1 MNVSYFGW
9 IVSAFCILN
18 TAAYAAGPVVFD
30 VSGQGKDHRTPVAVP
45 AFAAVA
51 GQESVAKMMSDVI
64 AYDLDFSG
72 ECKILDKEG
81 YPPSFKGYTPDATQV
96 DCAPWKAIGVE
107 HLVYAYITQEGSN
120 IVAECRLFDVH
131 TGQQVVGKKLQ
142 AGTEWARLVAH
153 QFSDIIIER
162 LTGTP
167 GIATSRIC
175 FTNGVTGKKEICIAD
190 YDGANMKQLT
200 QHNSISILPKFSR
213 DGSRL
218 AYVSYKDHF
227 PYLYVLEI
235 TSGKSA
241 VVSKKSGLNVS
252 PSWAPDG
259 KSLAMVLS
267 KDTNNEIY
275 VRSLVGDEYT
285 RLTNSKGTDTSPSF
299 SPDGSQMAFV
309 TDREGSE
316 QIFVMNRDGSN
327 QHRISFQGGRSYD
340 PAWSPDGK
348 HIAYV
353 VDKGG
358 QQIYVSTV
366 DGNDYQQVTRAAG
379 NAEGPSW
386 SPDSRHIIYANSSS
400 LQLWTVTLS
409 TGAEQKI
416 PNIAVACQ
424 GPDWARRPAQ

>member
-1 MNVSYFGW
+1 MDVSYSRW
-9 IVSAFCILN
+9 IAGLICFVSSV
-18 TAAYAAGPVVFD
+18 AYAAAPVQFD
-30 VSGQGKDHRTPVAVP
+30 VSQSGKDHRVPVAVP
-45 AFAAVA
+45 TFASSP
-51 GQESVAKMMSDVI
+51 GQESLARMISDVI

-72 ECKILDKEG
+72 ECKVMPRES
-81 YPPSFKGYTPDATQV
+81 YPPSFKGFTSDATQV
-96 DCAPWKAIGVE
+96 DCAPWKAVGCE
-107 HLVYAYITQEGSN
+107 HLVYAYITESGSN
-120 IVAECRLFDVH
+120 VVAECRLFDVH

-153 QFSDIIIER
+153 QFSDIIVER

-227 PYLYVLEI
+227 PYLYVLDI
-235 TSGKSA
+235 ASGKSG

-275 VRSLVGDEYT
+275 IRSLVSDDYT
-285 RLTNSKGTDTSPSF
+285 RLTNSRGTDTSPSF
-299 SPDGSQMAFV
+299 NPDGSQIAFV

-327 QHRISFQGGRSYD
+327 QRRISFQGGRSYD

-358 QQIYVSTV
+358 QQIYVSTP
-366 DGNDYQQVTRAAG
+366 DGSDYQQVSRAAG

-386 SPDSRHIIYANSSS
+386 SPDSRHIIYSNSSS
-400 LQLWTVTLS
+400 SQLWTITLS
-409 TGAEQKI
+409 TGAEQRV
-416 PNIAVACQ
+416 PNISVACQ
-424 GPDWARRPAQ
+424 GPDWGRRPAQ